1 MGENSDAAMETGR
14 WRKKRVKPGS
24 HPFALARSGLVAAAL
39 LGIVCAL
46 VASHRG
52 DLARAAQS
60 TPAPEK
66 AAPFSPSPGYV
77 GSKVCAGC
85 HRPIFNNFSQTDMGR
100 SMSAVTPDFLEKIP
114 QSASIFDAH
123 LNRHFEVSVRDGNL
137 YQGEFEMGPNGEP
150 IFRESRKIDWVI
162 GAGANGLG
170 GLVARDN
177 SLYEAPL
184 SYYSKTHSWA
194 LSPGYQFGDYGFDRP
209 ILPACISCHS
219 GMPRP
224 IPGGNGRF
232 REPPFQ
238 ELAIGCENCHGPG
251 GAHVHEMEEGDS
263 ATETGNHSIV
273 NPSKL
278 TPWLADNIC
287 MSCHQTGDARVLKP
301 GKNYRDFRPG
311 TPLDDTL
318 SVLIV
323 PPKRD
328 APPQAD
334 LLQHY
339 FSMTLSKCYRAS
351 GGRLSCINC
360 HDPHVQPALNAAPA
374 YYREKCLS
382 CHTEKSCAVPL
393 AIRQRKNPPDDCSGC
408 HMPKRDITVISH
420 SSLTNHRIIATAEEP
435 FPEETFHL
443 ATAQLPDLVHLNA
456 MPGQK
461 DSTPSLLTVLEA
473 YAQLI
478 EQYPQYRVRYREV
491 GQQLEATEPDNV
503 IVLEA
508 LADGALAQ
516 DTAGGKA
523 AALRYLDRAIQNGAT
538 EPTDFERLATLLTG
552 AHRTADAV
560 KPLQRGILLAPYD
573 VTLYLQLA
581 GVYLTIGRTSDEAEI
596 LRQANEIFPQDA
608 NIRRLLEN
616 PDPPMPKP

>member
-1 MGENSDAAMETGR
+1 
-14 WRKKRVKPGS
+14 
-24 HPFALARSGLVAAAL
+24 
-39 LGIVCAL
+39 
-46 VASHRG
+46 
-52 DLARAAQS
+52 
-60 TPAPEK
+60 
-66 AAPFSPSPGYV
+66 
-77 GSKVCAGC
+77 
-85 HRPIFNNFSQTDMGR
+85 
-100 SMSAVTPDFLEKIP
+100 
-114 QSASIFDAH
+114 
-123 LNRHFEVSVRDGNL
+123 
-137 YQGEFEMGPNGEP
+137 
-150 IFRESRKIDWVI
+150 
-162 GAGANGLG
+162 
-170 GLVARDN
+170 
-177 SLYEAPL
+177 
-184 SYYSKTHSWA
+184 
-194 LSPGYQFGDYGFDRP
+194 
-209 ILPACISCHS
+209 
-219 GMPRP
+219 
-224 IPGGNGRF
+224 
-232 REPPFQ
+232 
-238 ELAIGCENCHGPG
+238 
-251 GAHVHEMEEGDS
+251 MEEGDS